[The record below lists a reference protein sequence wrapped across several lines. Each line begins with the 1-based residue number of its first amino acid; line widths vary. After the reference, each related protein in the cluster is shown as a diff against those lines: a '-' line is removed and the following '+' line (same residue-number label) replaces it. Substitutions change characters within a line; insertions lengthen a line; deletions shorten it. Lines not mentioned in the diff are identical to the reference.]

1 MKEFLDNASSA
12 YYEGNPTIS
21 DEEFDR
27 LASVYNYNSVG
38 YVVTDGIPHLY
49 KMYSLQKFF
58 NLVDAPDLSGYISTP
73 KLDGAA
79 VSIVYVNGQLAIAL
93 TRGDG
98 ELGRDITDK
107 MRLLVPNSIPL
118 QATVQI
124 TGEVVC
130 PSSVPNSR
138 NLAAGSLNLKDL
150 EEFRTRPLT
159 FVAYGLQGSSIFT
172 WSGAMKYL
180 KAQGFQTVNSFDS
193 SMYPTDGIVY
203 RVDDNQKF
211 DSLGYTSHHPRGAFA
226 LKEQKEGVV
235 TTLLDVVWQVGKSG
249 AISPVA
255 ILEPVMIGS
264 AMVGRATLHNIQYI
278 RDLNLE
284 IGCQVEV
291 IRSGEIIPRVVR
303 RVNVGLPEEK

>member
-27 LASVYNYNSVG
+27 LASLYNYNSVG

-107 MRLLVPNSIPL
+107 IRLLVPNSIPL

>member
-27 LASVYNYNSVG
+27 FASLYNYNSVG

-58 NLVDAPDLSGYISTP
+58 SLVDAPDLSGYISTP

-226 LKEQKEGVV
+226 LKEQKDGVV

>member
-12 YYEGNPTIS
+12 YYEGSPTIS

-226 LKEQKEGVV
+226 LKEQKDGVV

>member
-226 LKEQKEGVV
+226 LKEQKDGVV

>member
-12 YYEGNPTIS
+12 YYEGSPTIS

-27 LASVYNYNSVG
+27 LASLYNYNSVG

-58 NLVDAPDLSGYISTP
+58 SLVDAPDLSGYISTP

>member
-27 LASVYNYNSVG
+27 LASLYNYNSVG

-226 LKEQKEGVV
+226 LKEQKDGVV

>member
-58 NLVDAPDLSGYISTP
+58 SLVDAPDLSGYISTP

-107 MRLLVPNSIPL
+107 VRLLVPNSIPL

-180 KAQGFQTVNSFDS
+180 KAQCFQTVNSFDS